1 MIVAIHQPNF
11 IPWLPFFD
19 KMAAA
24 DVFVILSECQFEK
37 NGFQNR
43 FQRNGWNTMSV
54 ASGLVPIREKQYV
67 APQKDWQRIKAR
79 NANSTVLAEMDALIG
94 PSLLETNVAII
105 RHLAAKLKIKTRIE
119 LDFPT
124 SKTSTDRLVEICQEF
139 HATEYLAGA
148 SGGNYMDATLF
159 DRAGIKIVTQSL
171 DISRK
176 IPIIDHLCSTE

>member
-11 IPWLPFFD
+11 VPWLPFFD

-24 DVFVILSECQFEK
+24 DVFVILTECQFEK

-54 ASGLVPIREKQYV
+54 GKGLSPIRDKQYV
-67 APQKDWQRIKAR
+67 SPKKDWQRIKAR
-79 NANSTVLAEMDALIG
+79 NSNPPILFEMDALIG

-105 RHLAAKLKIKTRIE
+105 RHLAAKLGIKTHIE

-124 SKTSTDRLVEICQEF
+124 EKKSTERLVEICREF
-139 HATEYLAGA
+139 HATKYLAGA
-148 SGGNYMDATLF
+148 SGDNYMNPNLF
-159 DRAGIKIVTQSL
+159 AEAGIEIVTQTV
-171 DISRK
+171 DISRR
-176 IPIIDHLCSTE
+176 IPIIDHLCLTE

>member
-54 ASGLVPIREKQYV
+54 ASGLAPIREKQYV
-67 APQKDWQRIKAR
+67 ARK
-79 NANSTVLAEMDALIG
+79 
-94 PSLLETNVAII
+94 
-105 RHLAAKLKIKTRIE
+105 KTGRG
-119 LDFPT
+119 
-124 SKTSTDRLVEICQEF
+124 SRLVTQ
-139 HATEYLAGA
+139 
-148 SGGNYMDATLF
+148 TLRF
-159 DRAGIKIVTQSL
+159 
-171 DISRK
+171 
-176 IPIIDHLCSTE
+176 